1 MSKVDKDKEKEEMQ
15 RQKRREKKEKQ
26 KHTEEENLKKIELQQ
41 SEKIRLNFV
50 FNQLCELENEKSS
63 DDDSSSKKYLRAI
76 NEKAKKK
83 QMKFPKTKYKSK
95 IETIS
100 KKNYKN
106 KDEEESSSKKTNY
119 SQKKKFS
126 QKALR
131 KIIRKLCNEFAK
143 DELDNM
149 IWEVDENLDGYISED
164 EFENMYKKCI
174 TDENEEESKKLFY
187 LTQFLMYD
195 KDQKHEITV
204 EDTLEIL
211 CARHQNNVDQVLDAI
226 FDIEK
231 VDEKGKKRKIKR
243 ETLSFLE
250 YAQRMH
256 ELSMK
261 KRNEISN
268 IKKTFCDNLKQEALK
283 EAKERAER
291 KNFEENQL

>member
-1 MSKVDKDKEKEEMQ
+1 MSTIDKDKEKEEMQ

-63 DDDSSSKKYLRAI
+63 DDDYSSKKYLRAI

-106 KDEEESSSKKTNY
+106 KDEEESSSKKTNS

>member
-1 MSKVDKDKEKEEMQ
+1 MTQKEKELEEAE
-15 RQKRREKKEKQ
+15 RQKRKERKERL
-26 KHTEEENLKKIELQQ
+26 KHTEEENLQKVQLQQ
-41 SEKIRLNFV
+41 SEKIRLNYV
-50 FNQLCELENEKSS
+50 FNQLCELEQEKSS
-63 DDDSSSKKYLRAI
+63 DDDSKSKKYLREI
-76 NEKAKKK
+76 NAKAKKK
-83 QMKFPKTKYKSK
+83 QMKFGKSK
-95 IETIS
+95 FKGKLETQN
-100 KKNYKN
+100 KKNYKM
-106 KDEEESSSKKTNY
+106 KDEEDIITKNDSKSS
-119 SQKKKFS
+119 KKKFS
-126 QKALR
+126 RKALR

-149 IWEVDENLDGYISED
+149 IWEADENLDGYVSED

-174 TDENEEESKKLFY
+174 SDENEEEGKKLFY
-187 LTQFLMYD
+187 LIQFLMYD
-195 KDQKHEITV
+195 KDGKHEITV

-211 CARHQNNVDQVLDAI
+211 CARYQNNVDQALDAI

-231 VDEKGKKRKIKR
+231 IDENGKKRKVKR
-243 ETLSFLE
+243 GTLSFLE

>member
-1 MSKVDKDKEKEEMQ
+1 
-15 RQKRREKKEKQ
+15 
-26 KHTEEENLKKIELQQ
+26 
-41 SEKIRLNFV
+41 
-50 FNQLCELENEKSS
+50 
-63 DDDSSSKKYLRAI
+63 
-76 NEKAKKK
+76 
-83 QMKFPKTKYKSK
+83 MKFPKTKYKSK
-95 IETIS
+95 IETLS

-106 KDEEESSSKKTNY
+106 KDEEESSSKKENS

-131 KIIRKLCNEFAK
+131 KIIRQLCNEFAK

-149 IWEVDENLDGYISED
+149 IWEVDENLDGYVSED

-211 CARHQNNVDQVLDAI
+211 CARHQNNVDQALDAI

-243 ETLSFLE
+243 ETISFLE

>member
-1 MSKVDKDKEKEEMQ
+1 MSSIDKDKEKEEMQ

-63 DDDSSSKKYLRAI
+63 DDDSSSKKYLREI

-106 KDEEESSSKKTNY
+106 KDEEESSSKKTNS

-211 CARHQNNVDQVLDAI
+211 CARHQNNVDQALDAI

>member
-1 MSKVDKDKEKEEMQ
+1 MTDIAKQKEDEEK
-15 RQKRREKKEKQ
+15 QKRKEKKERL
-26 KHTEEENLKKIELQQ
+26 KHTEKENLAKIELKQ
-41 SEKIRLNFV
+41 SEKMRLEYV
-50 FNQLCELENEKSS
+50 FNQLCELEQEKSS
-63 DDDSSSKKYLRAI
+63 DDDSKSKKYLREI
-76 NEKAKKK
+76 NAKAKKK
-83 QMKFPKTKYKSK
+83 QMKFGKSK
-95 IETIS
+95 FKGKLETQN
-100 KKNYKN
+100 KKNYKM
-106 KDEEESSSKKTNY
+106 KDEEDIITKNDSKSS
-119 SQKKKFS
+119 KKKFS
-126 QKALR
+126 RKALR

-149 IWEVDENLDGYISED
+149 IWEADENLDGYVSED

-174 TDENEEESKKLFY
+174 SDENEEEGKKLFY
-187 LTQFLMYD
+187 LIQFLMYD
-195 KDQKHEITV
+195 KDEKHEITV

-211 CARHQNNVDQVLDAI
+211 CARHQNNVDQVLDSI

-231 VDEKGKKRKIKR
+231 IDKNGKKRKIKR

-261 KRNEISN
+261 KRNQISN
-268 IKKTFCDNLKQEALK
+268 LKKTFCDNLKQEALK

>member
-1 MSKVDKDKEKEEMQ
+1 MTDIAKQKEDEEK
-15 RQKRREKKEKQ
+15 QKRKEKKERL
-26 KHTEEENLKKIELQQ
+26 KHTEKENLAKIELKQ
-41 SEKIRLNFV
+41 SEKMRLEYV
-50 FNQLCELENEKSS
+50 FNQLCELEQEKSS
-63 DDDSSSKKYLRAI
+63 DDDSKSKKYLREI
-76 NEKAKKK
+76 NAKAKKK
-83 QMKFPKTKYKSK
+83 QMKFGKSK
-95 IETIS
+95 FKGKLETQN
-100 KKNYKN
+100 KKNYKM
-106 KDEEESSSKKTNY
+106 KDEEDIITKNDSKSS
-119 SQKKKFS
+119 KKKFS
-126 QKALR
+126 RKALR

-149 IWEVDENLDGYISED
+149 IWEADENLDGYVSED

-174 TDENEEESKKLFY
+174 SDENEEEGKKLFY
-187 LTQFLMYD
+187 LIQFLMYD
-195 KDQKHEITV
+195 KDGKHEITV

-211 CARHQNNVDQVLDAI
+211 CARYQNNVDQALDSI

-231 VDEKGKKRKIKR
+231 IDENGKKRKVKR
-243 ETLSFLE
+243 GTLSFLE

>member
-106 KDEEESSSKKTNY
+106 KDEEESSSKKTN
-119 SQKKKFS
+119 SPQKKKFS

>member
-1 MSKVDKDKEKEEMQ
+1 MSTLDKDKQKEEEE
-15 RQKRREKKEKQ
+15 KRKRKEKKERQ
-26 KHTEEENLKKIELQQ
+26 KHTEEENLKKIDLQQ
-41 SEKIRLNFV
+41 SEKIRLNYV

-63 DDDSSSKKYLRAI
+63 DDGSKSKKYLREI

-83 QMKFPKTKYKSK
+83 KTIDSK
-95 IETIS
+95 TTFKGKTEKLK

-106 KDEEESSSKKTNY
+106 KDEEDMEQESKK
-119 SQKKKFS
+119 QKKKKFS
-126 QKALR
+126 KKALR

-149 IWEVDENLDGYISED
+149 IWEVDENLDGYVSED

-174 TDENEEESKKLFY
+174 TDENEEEGKKLFY

-195 KDQKHEITV
+195 KDEKHEICV

-211 CARHQNNVDQVLDAI
+211 CARHQNNVDQALDAI

-231 VDEKGKKRKIKR
+231 VDEKGKKKKVKR
-243 ETLSFLE
+243 ETISFLE

-268 IKKTFCDNLKQEALK
+268 LKKTFCDNLKQEALK

>member
-1 MSKVDKDKEKEEMQ
+1 MSTIDKDKEKEEMQ

-106 KDEEESSSKKTNY
+106 KDEEESSSKKTNS

-149 IWEVDENLDGYISED
+149 IWEVDENLDGY
-164 EFENMYKKCI
+164 
-174 TDENEEESKKLFY
+174 NEEESKKLFY

-243 ETLSFLE
+243 ETISFLE

>member
-1 MSKVDKDKEKEEMQ
+1 MSTIDKDKEKEEMQ

-106 KDEEESSSKKTNY
+106 KDEEESNSKKTNS

>member
-1 MSKVDKDKEKEEMQ
+1 MSSNLDKDKQKEEEE
-15 RQKRREKKEKQ
+15 KRKRKEKKESQ
-26 KHTEEENLKKIELQQ
+26 KRTEEENLKKINLQQ
-41 SEKIRLNFV
+41 SEKIRLNYV

-63 DDDSSSKKYLRAI
+63 DDDSKSKKYLQNI
-76 NEKAKKK
+76 NKKAKEK
-83 QMKFPKTKYKSK
+83 QMKFTKGVIKSK
-95 IETIS
+95 LGKMN

-106 KDEEESSSKKTNY
+106 KDDEDEDEKGKKEP
-119 SQKKKFS
+119 KKKFS

-131 KIIRKLCNEFAK
+131 KVIRKLCNEFAK

-149 IWEVDENLDGYISED
+149 IWEADENLDGYVSED

-174 TDENEEESKKLFY
+174 SDENEEEGKKLFY
-187 LTQFLMYD
+187 LIQFLMYD
-195 KDQKHEITV
+195 KDEKHEITV

-211 CARHQNNVDQVLDAI
+211 CARHQNNVDQVLDSI

-231 VDEKGKKRKIKR
+231 IDKNGKKRKLKR

-261 KRNEISN
+261 KRNQISN
-268 IKKTFCDNLKQEALK
+268 LKKTFCDNLKQEALK